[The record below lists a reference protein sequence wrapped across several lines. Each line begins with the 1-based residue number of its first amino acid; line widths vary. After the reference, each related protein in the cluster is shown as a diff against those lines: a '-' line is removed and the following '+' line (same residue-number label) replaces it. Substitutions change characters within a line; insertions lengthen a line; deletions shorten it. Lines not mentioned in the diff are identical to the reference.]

1 MGFESGE
8 DRVVVSVFGHGGGSQ
23 KSDFA
28 RGRGEKSNFIYA
40 FLNNMKCLWN
50 YSLAFAHPCCSLT
63 TRCLTKCV
71 QIARVVTLR
80 NVT

>member
-28 RGRGEKSNFIYA
+28 RGR
-40 FLNNMKCLWN
+40 
-50 YSLAFAHPCCSLT
+50 
-63 TRCLTKCV
+63 
-71 QIARVVTLR
+71 
-80 NVT
+80 